1 VKNNSNFTGS
11 TIVTISNKPK
21 QQMQFYCVVAECDVF
36 FRRKV
41 VKLFGEIIIIYASI
55 SNRYNV
61 KTIIAICFRVTLY

>member
-1 VKNNSNFTGS
+1 
-11 TIVTISNKPK
+11 
-21 QQMQFYCVVAECDVF
+21 MQFYCVVAECDVF